1 MLFIISFFQ
10 AADIK
15 YDVAER
21 RIIKTNNNLNLNTVF
36 MRKRTLALVSLLTGF
51 FCFSQTE
58 FYFKY
63 DEVGDQRYRGPD
75 AAARLSSQTNSQ
87 DSNKSAS
94 PQQTQAMDEKT
105 FWNQL
110 RLYPAPVNDYFI
122 AY

>member
-1 MLFIISFFQ
+1 MLFMISFFQ

-63 DEVGDQRYRGPD
+63 DEAGDQRYRDPD
-75 AAARLSSQTNSQ
+75 AAARLSSQSN
-87 DSNKSAS
+87 NKSAS

-122 AY
+122 VY